1 MKQISLGY
9 FLVVQVYMKHEEI
22 QLWAT
27 TNESKQELQ
36 QHHSLDLHVKIGN
49 LTFITFP

>member
-36 QHHSLDLHVKIGN
+36 RHSLDLHVKIAN

>member
-9 FLVVQVYMKHEEI
+9 FLVVQVYMKHEQI

-36 QHHSLDLHVKIGN
+36 QHHSLDLHVKTGN